1 MQAQVPR
8 STLRY
13 SASLRE
19 SPSEKGNERE
29 DPRGLGTAIPYQG
42 QPLQLGQNAAVL
54 LGPQKV
60 LAKMLNSKSSFR
72 AVKHL
77 FAI

>member
-1 MQAQVPR
+1 MQAQVPY
-8 STLRY
+8 STLRH

-19 SPSEKGNERE
+19 SPSEKANVRE
-29 DPRGLGTAIPYQG
+29 DPRGLGTAIPYHG
-42 QPLQLGQNAAVL
+42 QPLQLGQNAAVK

-60 LAKMLNSKSSFR
+60 LAKMLNSRNSFR

-77 FAI
+77 FAT